1 MGTARIKKKKEIF
14 QGAAHGS
21 SRGFPSRLANL
32 WTDIMIYIPAV
43 V

>member
-1 MGTARIKKKKEIF
+1 MGTARIKKKKKSFKALRMVVRGDF
-14 QGAAHGS
+14 Q
-21 SRGFPSRLANL
+21 ANL